1 MKAIARLMWVY
12 LAGRPLQRW
21 VTSAALA
28 ALVCGIAGLL
38 FFPPGSTAGWA
49 ILDRLHWL
57 IPLAALLILFLS
69 GSWMPVIFGRF
80 ALSHHVHLLPHG
92 RLKLL
97 MSATL
102 TLVFLATLF
111 ASVVSAPLWRYPVDH
126 VSVFSKGFI
135 VGIIVGGFM
144 YVSVWFASR
153 ARSGVGVLGGV
164 MLVIVAVV
172 VPLRFV
178 AAPRTPVR
186 DTAVVAAVV
195 YGFSAALFLLA
206 PRVKIVISSIV
217 RFVSRPMDETRGY
230 SKGREVDLM
239 IGTARP
245 WRLALGQA
253 FPIALATF
261 FISLEN
267 VWLFYFALCSALSG
281 AMASVAAE
289 RSRCL
294 WLRGPWSRA
303 ELFSRVEAGF
313 LRQGACSVSVL
324 LLLLAAIG
332 IYREFPIQLLALGIP
347 LLILGTV
354 ASTYLGLMMTRG
366 IDWLDSAWA
375 VGTMLVMMFAAVYA
389 DGNNTQR
396 EAVIALEAALAIL
409 ALVFRA
415 VAARRWGT
423 LDWTMCRNERAT
435 RLAQ

>member
-1 MKAIARLMWVY
+1 
-12 LAGRPLQRW
+12 
-21 VTSAALA
+21 
-28 ALVCGIAGLL
+28 
-38 FFPPGSTAGWA
+38 
-49 ILDRLHWL
+49 
-57 IPLAALLILFLS
+57 
-69 GSWMPVIFGRF
+69 
-80 ALSHHVHLLPHG
+80 
-92 RLKLL
+92 
-97 MSATL
+97 
-102 TLVFLATLF
+102 
-111 ASVVSAPLWRYPVDH
+111 
-126 VSVFSKGFI
+126 
-135 VGIIVGGFM
+135 
-144 YVSVWFASR
+144 
-153 ARSGVGVLGGV
+153 
-164 MLVIVAVV
+164 
-172 VPLRFV
+172 
-178 AAPRTPVR
+178 
-186 DTAVVAAVV
+186 
-195 YGFSAALFLLA
+195 
-206 PRVKIVISSIV
+206 
-217 RFVSRPMDETRGY
+217 VSRPMDETRGY

-366 IDWLDSAWA
+366 IDDFGSI
-375 VGTMLVMMFAAVYA
+375 M
-389 DGNNTQR
+389 R
-396 EAVIALEAALAIL
+396 
-409 ALVFRA
+409 
-415 VAARRWGT
+415 VAARRRSRDGLPRKSRQST
-423 LDWTMCRNERAT
+423 RRPPTPGSRRART
-435 RLAQ
+435 IDFVAASPMRGEAVRKSSAPRPAGRTGSS